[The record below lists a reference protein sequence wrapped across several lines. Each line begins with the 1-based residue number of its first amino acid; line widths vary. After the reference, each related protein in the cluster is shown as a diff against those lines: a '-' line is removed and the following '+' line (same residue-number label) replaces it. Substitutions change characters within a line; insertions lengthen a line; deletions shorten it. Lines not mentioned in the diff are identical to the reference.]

1 MTEKEETM
9 MEEKRMAQLD
19 PRLERVADFVRPGAL
34 FADVGCDHGHLSVEL
49 MRRGAQ
55 RGFACDIKEG
65 PLQAAKRNLE
75 KAGFAER
82 VQTVRTDGLAGM
94 EQSGVTDVVIAGIG
108 GGYQRDFGARS
119 FFTAGGNPS
128 SAATADKRAGP
139 AGFSGKQRICC
150 DRRRGG
156 IFREISLCGHGG
168 RIHRLLPQ
176 PFFDGKILRKADRQ
190 LHTAGV

>member
-1 MTEKEETM
+1 

-75 KAGFAER
+75 KAGFA
-82 VQTVRTDGLAGM
+82 D
-94 EQSGVTDVVIAGIG
+94 
-108 GGYQRDFGARS
+108 
-119 FFTAGGNPS
+119 
-128 SAATADKRAGP
+128 
-139 AGFSGKQRICC
+139 
-150 DRRRGG
+150 
-156 IFREISLCGHGG
+156 REIG
-168 RIHRLLPQ
+168 RAH
-176 PFFDGKILRKADRQ
+176 
-190 LHTAGV
+190 V

>member
-1 MTEKEETM
+1 M

-108 GGYQRDFGARS
+108 GEVISGILE
-119 FFTAGGNPS
+119 
-128 SAATADKRAGP
+128 RAP
-139 AGFSGKQRICC
+139 FYS
-150 DRRRGG
+150 RR
-156 IFREISLCGHGG
+156 ES
-168 RIHRLLPQ
+168 
-176 PFFDGKILRKADRQ
+176 
-190 LHTAGV
+190 V